1 MIVVNNPHDILYC
14 PFHTTERRTPMEEE
28 VRDEASTRSAVV
40 NQTCRRRPAT
50 EPEPETA
57 TGSVSRQISAW
68 PLNQRVSGGARARCR
83 VQDVLLRP
91 RAVLSRFLTGERP
104 TLRGGAQLVTPQESL
119 ASMQTHSVEWGNRA
133 GSCVPDR
140 YQMKLASWC
149 SKMNAVL
156 TSGI

>member
-1 MIVVNNPHDILYC
+1 MTFFLRPDWAAAFPDKAGLWGDFFGFVNALLSALAFAGVLVTLWMQRRELQLQRLEMTRTRKELDVVVAL
-14 PFHTTERRTPMEEE
+14 
-28 VRDEASTRSAVV
+28 
-40 NQTCRRRPAT
+40 RPRA
-50 EPEPETA
+50 
-57 TGSVSRQISAW
+57 
-68 PLNQRVSGGARARCR
+68 ARARCR